1 MRMHNHISVLVTA
14 LAGVMIA
21 SGCKSQLDASTGE
34 PGGESPH
41 CTNGSSPASMP
52 ASMPAADGE
61 RGEQENADMD
71 TAADASAP
79 GGYSEAEFARLH
91 EMKAKDN
98 TPLRGT
104 MIDLQGSKAYL
115 SLPEGVAS
123 PMPAVLVIHE
133 WWGLN
138 DNVKLWADRLANEG
152 YAALAVDLYGGKVAA
167 TPDEAGALMKSV
179 DKKRAAKTL
188 KKAYAFLGQDKR
200 IKAKKRG
207 VIGWCF
213 GGGWSLQVAL
223 TEPSLTSSVVY
234 YGELVNDP
242 KKLKTIKAPL
252 LGIFAN
258 QDKWITP
265 ALVDEFEKALE
276 KAHVTHKILRFDA
289 DHAFGNPSNKERYDR
304 SAAEAAWQETQA
316 FLEQTLKN

>member
-1 MRMHNHISVLVTA
+1 
-14 LAGVMIA
+14 
-21 SGCKSQLDASTGE
+21 
-34 PGGESPH
+34 
-41 CTNGSSPASMP
+41 MP
-52 ASMPAADGE
+52 ASMPAARDGDNDE
-61 RGEQENADMD
+61 APDGTMHDG
-71 TAADASAP
+71 SAP
-79 GGYSEAEFARLH
+79 GAYSEAEFARLH
-91 EMKAKDN
+91 EMKAQDN
-98 TPLRGT
+98 TPMRGT

-115 SLPEGVAS
+115 SLPEGGAA
-123 PMPAVLVIHE
+123 PMPAVLVVHE

-152 YAALAVDLYGGKVAA
+152 YAALAVDLYSGKVAA
-167 TPDEAGALMKSV
+167 TPDEAGTLMKSV
-179 DKKRAAKTL
+179 DKKRALKTL
-188 KKAYAFLGQDKR
+188 KEAYAFLGKDKR
-200 IKAKKRG
+200 VKAKKRG

-223 TEPSLTSSVVY
+223 AEPSLTSSVVY

-242 KKLKTIKAPL
+242 KKLKHIKAPL

-265 ALVDEFEKALE
+265 VLVDEFEKALE
-276 KAHVTHKILRFDA
+276 KAHVTHKILRYDA

-304 SAAEAAWQETQA
+304 AAAEAAWKETQA